1 MSSRGNMAKKRGKN
15 RANPHKYRIREEIAM
30 FEKFGEF
37 DSVEELNLAAEGFR
51 SEGDMESLYA
61 LAEENGIDKED
72 AEDYAD
78 RITDE
83 LATPMMAAIGRLKVE
98 RGSTGTDATPLG
110 VIVTM
115 TSGLCDDPD
124 IQAGIMKKGRRAE
137 AILDAMKEAAKK
149 HAFGNTGVC
158 CGTDKQLKDIIR
170 AYYTQT
176 QQEFEKKIEAL
187 YEVAAR

>member
-1 MSSRGNMAKKRGKN
+1 
-15 RANPHKYRIREEIAM
+15 M
-30 FEKFGEF
+30 FDKFGEF

-51 SEGDMESLYA
+51 SEGDLESLYA

-83 LATPMMAAIGRLKVE
+83 LATPMMAVLGRLKVE

-124 IQAGIMKKGRRAE
+124 IQTGIMKKGRRAGE
-137 AILDAMKEAAKK
+137 ILDAMKGAARK
-149 HAFGNTGVC
+149 HASRNTGVC

>member
-1 MSSRGNMAKKRGKN
+1 
-15 RANPHKYRIREEIAM
+15 M

-37 DSVEELNLAAEGFR
+37 DSVEELNMAAEGFR

-61 LAEENGIDKED
+61 LAEENGIDRED

-78 RITDE
+78 GITDD
-83 LATPMMAAIGRLKVE
+83 LATPMTAALGRIKAE
-98 RGSTGTDATPLG
+98 RASTGEGGATPLG
-110 VIVTM
+110 VIFVM
-115 TSGLCDDPD
+115 VCGLCDDPE

-137 AILDAMKEAAKK
+137 AILDEMKENAKK
-149 HAFGNTGVC
+149 HASGYTGVC

-187 YEVAAR
+187 YEVTAR